1 MRLSAARVDSGQE
14 KSALVACRPAKDAQS
29 TLFRM
34 GGGFLS
40 LSFSFHSFHGQFG
53 RVRSNDFRFDVFP
66 KNEGEKIPRR
76 TKLLD
81 RISAEFSK
89 GKGKLGGKA
98 PFAKGESSFGRLI
111 TTTIAWKEGGDWVK
125 VGLNG
130 SSIRDLD
137 NYRFDTLL
145 ESQFAYKEN
154 GSLFGPEETRPRNV
168 SPGLIASQR
177 PSLLLLLLMAFRWD
191 ERTFRWKKK
200 KNGNWNYWIDST

>member
-1 MRLSAARVDSGQE
+1 
-14 KSALVACRPAKDAQS
+14 
-29 TLFRM
+29 M

-40 LSFSFHSFHGQFG
+40 LSFSFHGFHGQFG

-111 TTTIAWKEGGDWVK
+111 TTSIAWKEGGDWVK

-177 PSLLLLLLMAFRWD
+177 PSLLLLLMASRWD
-191 ERTFRWKKK
+191 ERTFRWKKKK

>member
-40 LSFSFHSFHGQFG
+40 LSFSFHGFHGQFG

-66 KNEGEKIPRR
+66 KNGGEKIPRR

-111 TTTIAWKEGGDWVK
+111 TTTVAWKEGGDWVK

-177 PSLLLLLLMAFRWD
+177 PSLLLLLMASRWD